1 MYINKCRIIL
11 ILIKIIYLNWLAY
24 QTFIFCS
31 AKTELFA
38 ANQNDRKICIWSWKP
53 NRGPW
58 RTTEDGCGCA
68 SYGKLHQGVLPGPVW
83 TPPDYLLRT
92 GKAPCQI
99 IKNYCRRTNSFKKK
113 TLKRPKNLSFIF
125 KNGFVVFYFN
135 KLLIFFNNNLL
146 CFRRHQFQHLADKA
160 AKLDS
165 KDCFYKLFLKKEF

>member
-11 ILIKIIYLNWLAY
+11 ILIKIIYLNWLEY

-68 SYGKLHQGVLPGPVW
+68 SSGELHQGISPGPVW

-92 GKAPCQI
+92 GKDPCQI
-99 IKNYCRRTNSFKKK
+99 IKNCCHAFLRTALWFFISTNYCYFSIITYYVLGDTSFN
-113 TLKRPKNLSFIF
+113 T
-125 KNGFVVFYFN
+125 
-135 KLLIFFNNNLL
+135 
-146 CFRRHQFQHLADKA
+146 
-160 AKLDS
+160 
-165 KDCFYKLFLKKEF
+165 